1 MADGEVDRT
10 VWVGNL
16 PETVTE
22 ELLFELFLQAGPL
35 QKVKLAT
42 DKDGRS
48 KRYAFIT
55 FKHACSVPYTIDLM
69 SGIQLFG
76 SSLKLQTR
84 TGSSHNS
91 PNPSSQQSPV
101 YTNYPQYSVS
111 NNNTSPMT
119 RGNTWHGKERYGRQ
133 NSEGSY
139 NSRQTPSN
147 IGGSILSP
155 RNCDQLPLQGHSPD
169 GNIDP
174 LSLQLRR
181 ERVLQQQK
189 VSLDAHRQRNYPPQ
203 NPYGNFQPW
212 QQQQQQ
218 QQQRSYRRY

>member
-1 MADGEVDRT
+1 
-10 VWVGNL
+10 
-16 PETVTE
+16 
-22 ELLFELFLQAGPL
+22 
-35 QKVKLAT
+35 
-42 DKDGRS
+42 
-48 KRYAFIT
+48 
-55 FKHACSVPYTIDLM
+55 
-69 SGIQLFG
+69 
-76 SSLKLQTR
+76 
-84 TGSSHNS
+84 
-91 PNPSSQQSPV
+91 
-101 YTNYPQYSVS
+101 
-111 NNNTSPMT
+111 MT

-147 IGGSILSP
+147 MGGPMLSP

-169 GNIDP
+169 SNIDP
-174 LSLQLRR
+174 LSLQIRR

-218 QQQRSYRRY
+218 RSYRRY